1 MEKSLNFII
10 AYGKETFIFKQSS
23 KAFILHA
30 GIENE
35 IDEKYG
41 YHRLIIYLQV
51 VPPNFSLLVVA
62 ILA

>member
-41 YHRLIIYLQV
+41 
-51 VPPNFSLLVVA
+51 
-62 ILA
+62 